1 MASLNVYITMI
12 KIVMPIGTVLLQD
25 DKMSLD
31 LKYMLLRR
39 RIKVSR
45 PGNDLVSM

>member
-1 MASLNVYITMI
+1 
-12 KIVMPIGTVLLQD
+12 MPIGTVLLQD

-39 RIKVSR
+39 RIKASGR
-45 PGNDLVSM
+45 GNDLVSM